1 MLQNSFQSVLLISEH
16 WLAGCVFRRTDISNS
31 SKFRS
36 WPLLDEVKFSSFFLL
51 LLSTSL
57 VDKVLSSVNIFN
69 SNEDCYYSG

>member
-1 MLQNSFQSVLLISEH
+1 MSSEGRIFQIHLNLE
-16 WLAGCVFRRTDISNS
+16 AGH
-31 SKFRS
+31 
-36 WPLLDEVKFSSFFLL
+36 FSMKLNFPDFFLL